1 MIEHIKNYVYSL
13 VSPEWQWH
21 LVGVDILVIIGM
33 LFVFKHTIGVYSGI
47 NVKDE
52 VSEKDNPA
60 YGIVLGCLFFSF
72 FLIMSAAS
80 TGDILVPITH
90 EVALMLS
97 YGVGGILMLLV
108 SKTLFDKVSMKAF
121 CVKEE
126 LRKGNVAASIVDGG
140 NIVATAIIVFAYMGW
155 VKTSTVNTLMVVA
168 FGWLLSQGLLSLL
181 TWVRAKMYRSV
192 DGETLID
199 SIKDGNVAVAVR
211 FTGYRISLALAP
223 LITLPHYPY
232 ESDYGYLLAL
242 EIFITSILLAAIYV
256 FGTFLTK
263 KVIFRG
269 VDFHKEINQERNYGL
284 AFVELAIVLGL
295 TFLNYG
301 LLR

>member
-1 MIEHIKNYVYSL
+1 MIDHIKNYMYSL

-52 VSEKDNPA
+52 ISEKDNPA

-80 TGDILVPITH
+80 TGDILVPVTH
-90 EVALMLS
+90 EIA
-97 YGVGGILMLLV
+97 LMLLV
-108 SKTLFDKVSMKAF
+108 SKTIFDKVSMKAF
-121 CVKEE
+121 CVREE

-155 VKTSTVNTLMVVA
+155 VKTSTVDTLMVVA

-192 DGETLID
+192 NGETLID

-232 ESDYGYLLAL
+232 ESEYGYLLAL

-263 KVIFRG
+263 KLIFRG

-284 AFVELAIVLGL
+284 AFIEFAVVLGL